1 MTMAE
6 ATLSPR
12 LAGKFD
18 PAFARIADTLAAMLA
33 SGEETGAA
41 LTVLA
46 SGRPVVEIHGGV
58 ADAANGRDW
67 RHDTL
72 ACCFSVSK
80 GVLSI
85 LTHRLV
91 DQGRVD
97 LDAPVCRLWPEFAA
111 NGKADITVA
120 DVLTHRAGLPAVSA
134 PLAAGDLYD
143 WFTMTDAL
151 ARSAP
156 VVPLDGRPAYH
167 NMTYG
172 YLLGEILR
180 RATGRALADLV
191 AEEVAAPLGADF
203 GFALSDPDIRRAAR
217 MRQDDPGSLFR
228 TLEAEPD
235 SLFSRSMAGFASG
248 EDFNS
253 ERWRRATIGSGSGHA
268 TATGLARIFGV
279 FGRRAVF
286 LSPERK
292 RAAGT
297 ERTRSLGDDPVLGV
311 PIRLAEGLELSLPP
325 SFDFGPSADAVGHWG
340 AGGAFAFADPEA
352 DLAVGFVTARMAPG
366 MGSSDRSRRLVA
378 ALYDCL

>member
-1 MTMAE
+1 MTDVE
-6 ATLSPR
+6 AALSPR
-12 LAGKFD
+12 LAGRFD
-18 PAFARIADTLAAMLA
+18 PAFARVADTLAGMLA

-41 LTVLA
+41 FTVLA

-58 ADAANGRDW
+58 ADAPTGRDW
-67 RHDTL
+67 SPDTL

-80 GVLSI
+80 GILSI
-85 LTHRLV
+85 LAHRLI
-91 DQGRVD
+91 DQGRLD

-111 NGKADITVA
+111 NGKAGITVA
-120 DVLTHRAGLPAVSA
+120 DVLTHRAGLPAVST
-134 PLAAGDLYD
+134 PLAEGDLYD

-156 VVPLDGRPAYH
+156 VVPLDGRPVYH

-180 RATGRALADLV
+180 RATGRPVAGLV
-191 AEEVAAPLGADF
+191 AEEVAAPLDADF
-203 GFALSDPDIRRAAR
+203 GFALTDAGIRRAAS
-217 MRQDDPGSLFR
+217 MRQDDPESLFR
-228 TLEAEPD
+228 SLQSEPD
-235 SLFSRSMAGFASG
+235 SLFSRSMAGFAAG

-253 ERWRRATIGSGSGHA
+253 DRWRRATIGSGSGHA

-279 FGRRAVF
+279 FGRGSAF

-292 RAAGT
+292 RAART
-297 ERTRSLGDDPVLGV
+297 ERARSAGEDPVLGV

-325 SFDFGPSADAVGHWG
+325 AFDFGPSTDAVGHWG
-340 AGGAFAFADPEA
+340 AGGAFAFADPQA

-366 MGSSDRSRRLVA
+366 MGSSQRSRRLVA